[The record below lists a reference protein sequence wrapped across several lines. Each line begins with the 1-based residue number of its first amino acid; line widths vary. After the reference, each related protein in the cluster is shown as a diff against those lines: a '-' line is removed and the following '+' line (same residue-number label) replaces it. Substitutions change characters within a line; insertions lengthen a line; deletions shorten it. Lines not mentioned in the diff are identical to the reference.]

1 MNLSEEQEYA
11 FDKFKKGE
19 NIVITGPGGT
29 GKSKLIQNFVNY
41 GLSIKKNIQVTA
53 LTGCAALLLGVNAK
67 TIHSWSGIRLAKGKK
82 EEIINQAMKSK
93 KVKKNWISTKTLIID
108 EASMM
113 SVKIFDLLNDLGRA
127 IRNSPKAFGGIQI
140 VLTCDFY
147 QLPPVESYNEPDTKK
162 FCFESKDWFNI
173 FPVENH
179 IVLKKIFRQCDD
191 EYIEILN
198 EIRVGEL
205 SEKNINVLKKYLNR
219 EYKKDENDG
228 TALTKLFPTRSKVD
242 SVNNA
247 MFKEIGDES
256 IKYELK
262 KHTDNLLYTDSG
274 KAIEQ
279 DKLEMCNGLSSYD
292 IENEFKQLEN
302 NCQAISELELKK
314 GATVMCNANIDMDN
328 GICNG
333 SQGIIIDLVGEKRLP
348 KVKFRNGT
356 IMIVTRHHWQSEQY
370 PVLSISQFPLQLAW
384 ALTIHKIQGTTLKMA
399 QMDIGK
405 DIFEYG
411 QTYVALSRI
420 ESLDGLYL
428 SNFMPDRIRA
438 NPKVKEFYLKI
449 DHPIIFPEKKT
460 VLNFEEFE
468 YKEDNKDSNTKIIDL
483 KNISL
488 K

>member
-1 MNLSEEQEYA
+1 
-11 FDKFKKGE
+11 
-19 NIVITGPGGT
+19 
-29 GKSKLIQNFVNY
+29 
-41 GLSIKKNIQVTA
+41 
-53 LTGCAALLLGVNAK
+53 
-67 TIHSWSGIRLAKGKK
+67 
-82 EEIINQAMKSK
+82 
-93 KVKKNWISTKTLIID
+93 
-108 EASMM
+108 
-113 SVKIFDLLNDLGRA
+113 
-127 IRNSPKAFGGIQI
+127 
-140 VLTCDFY
+140 
-147 QLPPVESYNEPDTKK
+147 
-162 FCFESKDWFNI
+162 
-173 FPVENH
+173 
-179 IVLKKIFRQCDD
+179 
-191 EYIEILN
+191 
-198 EIRVGEL
+198 
-205 SEKNINVLKKYLNR
+205 
-219 EYKKDENDG
+219 
-228 TALTKLFPTRSKVD
+228 
-242 SVNNA
+242 
-247 MFKEIGDES
+247 
-256 IKYELK
+256 
-262 KHTDNLLYTDSG
+262 
-274 KAIEQ
+274 
-279 DKLEMCNGLSSYD
+279 MCNGLSSYD

-460 VLNFEEFE
+460 ALNFEEFE

-483 KNISL
+483 KNIRL